1 MSKRQREQEDGSRPP
16 KRPKPEQSH
25 GQSQNQQYAPVVEDI
40 QFARQLQQLLV
51 FRQDGIQQLRHGLA
65 SFKAFL
71 ESILYHR
78 DEASRPRQLS
88 ILREY
93 LDGQKPA
100 GELRDPEKPFL
111 AQLWQAWSFGSQND
125 NDYLSSQVCATLAL
139 LLRTLSSL
147 LDLRDHGILLG
158 QTVLQYQHLR
168 LVRRGLD
175 APNNMDYV
183 VSPCLRLLTEVTSFD
198 GGALAKQVYKH
209 REQTFDINSLRRNLG
224 LVRKAA
230 SDEEAKRRPSVRT
243 LTVRY
248 VLAHL
253 KYLHEGGKIDLLS
266 VRPLCTSLLQH
277 LGHDPHDVV
286 NEILSVT
293 EQNVLRDNEMPRLA
307 KANLLTQQNLERV
320 TEIAT
325 RSGDEHPSSDR
336 AYAWLKA
343 VCTISS
349 YGILRASGWY
359 PPGTTSAD
367 LQPGENDSGI
377 DLGLDSLDFY
387 DRTERSEFLNTILH
401 GWLQTLRPQTDPKER
416 ELAIMCF
423 EAAPEL
429 VASYFA
435 EKHFSLEPKLSNTWI
450 GYASFIFEVI
460 RLPVPAHLGNSEATT
475 FAEFPPQTSIILNNL
490 LPQPLAQKILTRCL
504 NQPSELITFFAI
516 RNLVL
521 AFQKM
526 VKVLAEM
533 RRATAS
539 VSVENKILW
548 QGAAARL
555 LARFTQRTPSMQD
568 VVLAFR
574 RLPDDDGHIVQREAV
589 TRLLRLYYEVTPVQ
603 ALEAQVD
610 VSTALA
616 AALTRS
622 EEDAGVSDVA
632 ALRALELEHLLVVAQ
647 HSAGMRWFT
656 KSGGLLYS
664 PVVSLLR
671 LHTKDLQNRRIR
683 VLLGRILEQHGLLVG
698 RSGADTLSRKTLG
711 LSELEALVASLVD
724 VPGEDGE
731 TWAFVDD
738 CMARATRQ
746 PVKYADQID
755 AAIAQTHDVGSNDA
769 PLGLLAMVMA
779 EQTRFVA
786 ENTRII
792 HRVAKYLGLLCSV
805 ERPSKA
811 VIALHEAMTGLVD
824 RATMGADDRDAL
836 LVKTRLIE
844 PPTMAPPGKYLME
857 KTSIPFNPPPAESD
871 DHPEI
876 VRWSLKDLATALEDK
891 DIDALILCLSSQHPD
906 IRRQA
911 LVQLRHLF
919 AKLQA
924 FAIDDK
930 GPLSVLIGSLSETF
944 EQQCLHA
951 GEDKPLPFLTATFAV
966 RALHVLM
973 EPAHFMYPKLNRFIM
988 RSPEWRITRL
998 PAYWL
1003 SNTTLSQPEEDDG
1016 YWKEVLWVLEWL
1028 IDGLR
1033 TSVDL
1038 DILRRGDVFAKMM
1051 ALYLS
1056 PGAEKMKVLRER
1068 VLELVFM
1075 GTCVEGG
1082 SDVLALR
1089 TGVLGWLAMV
1099 GGDVAGLVRDRAL
1112 RLCDGEK
1119 LVKWSGVNVEEL

>member
-16 KRPKPEQSH
+16 KRPKPEQSQH
-25 GQSQNQQYAPVVEDI
+25 QSQQYAPVVEDI

-65 SFKAFL
+65 SFKALL

-100 GELRDPEKPFL
+100 GEPWDPEKPFL

-147 LDLRDHGILLG
+147 LDFRDHGILLG

-168 LVRRGLD
+168 LVKRGLD

-209 REQTFDINSLRRNLG
+209 REQTFDLISLRRNLG

-248 VLAHL
+248 ILAHL
-253 KYLHEGGKIDLLS
+253 KYLHEGGKIDLLN
-266 VRPLCTSLLQH
+266 VRPLCASLLQH
-277 LGHDPHDVV
+277 LAHDPHDVV

-293 EQNVLRDNEMPRLA
+293 EQNVLRDKELPRLV

-320 TEIAT
+320 TEVAT

-336 AYAWLKA
+336 AFAWLKA
-343 VCTISS
+343 VCTVSA
-349 YGILRASGWY
+349 YGTLRASGWY

-367 LQPGENDSGI
+367 VQPGEHDSGI

-387 DRTERSEFLNTILH
+387 DRTERPEFSNTILH

-416 ELAIMCF
+416 ELVITCF

-435 EKHFSLEPKLSNTWI
+435 EKHLSLEPKLSNTWI

-460 RLPVPAHLGNSEATT
+460 RLPVPAYLRDSEATD
-475 FAEFPPQTSIILNNL
+475 FAELPPQTNIILDNL
-490 LPQPLAQKILTRCL
+490 LPQPLTPKILARCL

-526 VKVLAEM
+526 AQVLAEM

-539 VSVENKILW
+539 VSVKNKALW

-555 LARFTQRTPSMQD
+555 VARFTQRAPSMQD

-574 RLPDDDGHIVQREAV
+574 RLPDDDGHAVQREAV

-610 VSTALA
+610 ISTALA

-622 EEDAGVSDVA
+622 GEDTDVSDVA

-647 HSAGMRWFT
+647 HSAGMRWFA

-671 LHTKDLQNRRIR
+671 LHMKDPQNRRVRILIGR
-683 VLLGRILEQHGLLVG
+683 VLEQHGLLVA
-698 RSGADTLSRKTLG
+698 RSGVDKLSSETHEF
-711 LSELEALVASLVD
+711 SELEALVASLVD
-724 VPGEDGE
+724 VHGEDGE

-755 AAIAQTHDVGSNDA
+755 VAVASSNDVGSSTA
-769 PLGLLAMVMA
+769 PLGLLATVMA
-779 EQTRFVA
+779 EQTHFVA
-786 ENTRII
+786 GNTRIV
-792 HRVAKYLGLLCSV
+792 HCVAKYLGLLCSV
-805 ERPSKA
+805 KRPSKA
-811 VIALHEAMTGLVD
+811 AVVLHGSMRGLVD
-824 RATMGADDRDAL
+824 GATMETVDNDAL
-836 LVKTRLIE
+836 LAKARLVE
-844 PPTMAPPGKYLME
+844 PPMTNPSENHLTE
-857 KTSIPFNPPPAESD
+857 KASISFVPPPAESD
-871 DHPEI
+871 NHPEI
-876 VRWSLKDLATALEDK
+876 LRWSQKDLATALEDN

-906 IRRQA
+906 VRRQA

-924 FAIDDK
+924 SAIEDK
-930 GPLSVLIGSLSETF
+930 GPLSVLVGSLSETF

-951 GEDKPLPFLTATFAV
+951 EEDKPFPYMTATFAV

-988 RSPEWRITRL
+988 RSPEWRMTRL

-1003 SNTTLSQPEEDDG
+1003 SNTTLSQPEIDDV

-1028 IDGLR
+1028 VDGLR
-1033 TSVDL
+1033 TLVDL
-1038 DILRRGDVFAKMM
+1038 DILRRGDVFAKVM

-1056 PGAEKMKVLRER
+1056 PGTEKGKALRDT
-1068 VLELVFM
+1068 VLELLFM
-1075 GTCVEGG
+1075 GTCVDGG

-1099 GGDVAGLVRDRAL
+1099 GGDMAGLVRERVL
-1112 RLCDGEK
+1112 RLCDGGK
-1119 LVKWSGVNVEEL
+1119 VAKWSGVDVKEL